1 MKKST
6 LAIAAMCAFGA
17 ASSVNAQETFVVDD
31 PSVDPS
37 VTLCNEG
44 GIYDVFALGD
54 AGMKKLAAN
63 PNIKVNDYRVKGEDD
78 AANAHYPGGNAG
90 WASDDDYAAVT
101 VPADGRCFD
110 GFEIHGGWYQ
120 WWSGFFI
127 ARKTD
132 TDLSHINADS
142 HLHMAICMVGD
153 VALPYVDLQW
163 FKADGNDGTAP
174 SFTLSD
180 DYVNNHYPVV
190 GSLKK
195 GEWVAVDITL
205 GKVAEMMKDEFDIE
219 MDYTRLV
226 EDWQGEAVM
235 FSLPNGQDGANEGA
249 PDPALGDGGKA
260 FIDGIYVYTPTGGAG
275 VDEVTADAGDI
286 QVVISDK
293 TISVL
298 GSDNAPVELYNLAGS
313 LVKASATSVIGL
325 EDIAAGVYVI
335 RTLDVARKVVIR

>member
-1 MKKST
+1 M
-6 LAIAAMCAFGA
+6 
-17 ASSVNAQETFVVDD
+17 
-31 PSVDPS
+31 
-37 VTLCNEG
+37 
-44 GIYDVFALGD
+44 
-54 AGMKKLAAN
+54 
-63 PNIKVNDYRVKGEDD
+63 
-78 AANAHYPGGNAG
+78 
-90 WASDDDYAAVT
+90 
-101 VPADGRCFD
+101 
-110 GFEIHGGWYQ
+110 
-120 WWSGFFI
+120 
-127 ARKTD
+127 
-132 TDLSHINADS
+132 
-142 HLHMAICMVGD
+142 
-153 VALPYVDLQW
+153 
-163 FKADGNDGTAP
+163 
-174 SFTLSD
+174 
-180 DYVNNHYPVV
+180 
-190 GSLKK
+190 
-195 GEWVAVDITL
+195 AVDITL